1 MYRNFNFYRLTSRL
15 KNVLPLLLNKTSWG
29 KQMRFILVFS
39 GERGFIVCLEY
50 FSLNFDRNRV
60 FPIYSTLLE
69 WMVRFSVG
77 WYLKLLDIP
86 NFTGSSYSMRKR
98 TAPKQWDRLNMAET
112 GGTRRDVSTGSTPQR
127 PVPMKLF
134 ATWEVE
140 RTSPNCVPRWVLL
153 KTIFFFVSALLQSLE
168 GKLTFFPK
176 TMSCWLRLE
185 SYVVRVYCWRSVY
198 VAS

>member
-1 MYRNFNFYRLTSRL
+1 MYRNFDFYRLTSRL

-153 KTIFFFVSALLQSLE
+153 KTIFFFLYRHFCNHLKVSLHFSRRPCPVDSGLSL
-168 GKLTFFPK
+168 
-176 TMSCWLRLE
+176 MQWE
-185 SYVVRVYCWRSVY
+185 SI
-198 VAS
+198 AEDLFM

>member
-1 MYRNFNFYRLTSRL
+1 MYRNFNFYRLTFRL
-15 KNVLPLLLNKTSWG
+15 KNVLPLLLNKASWG

-69 WMVRFSVG
+69 WMFRFSVG

-153 KTIFFFVSALLQSLE
+153 KTIFFCI
-168 GKLTFFPK
+168 GTFAI
-176 TMSCWLRLE
+176 T
-185 SYVVRVYCWRSVY
+185 WR
-198 VAS
+198 